1 MKPRLFLIL
10 SALFMLA
17 SCHTSQELAYI
28 SDAQR
33 DSAQAILTTYN
44 TTIHPGDQLYIYVYS
59 QNPEAAMSFN
69 QETHAYTVEL
79 SQAANRDTVR
89 NRHLLQMAETTKQNK
104 SYQVPGYLV
113 DQDGTITFP
122 ILGKMV
128 AAGLTQDSLSNKIQ
142 QMLIQGGYLLDP
154 VVTVTPM
161 NFRVSV
167 VGEVRQPQE
176 IHVTGD
182 RLTLLEAIAMCG
194 DITTD
199 GQREN
204 VTVMRDIN
212 GEATPI
218 KVDLTQKSLFDSQA
232 YYLQTNDIVYVEPN
246 VIKKRKASLDENW
259 PKYAV
264 FWVSLT
270 AAVVNIGRANVT
282 IWNN

>member
-1 MKPRLFLIL
+1 MKPHLFIII

>member
-1 MKPRLFLIL
+1 
-10 SALFMLA
+10 
-17 SCHTSQELAYI
+17 
-28 SDAQR
+28 
-33 DSAQAILTTYN
+33 
-44 TTIHPGDQLYIYVYS
+44 
-59 QNPEAAMSFN
+59 MSFN

-79 SQAANRDTVR
+79 SQAANRDT
-89 NRHLLQMAETTKQNK
+89 NRRITQIAETSKQKNA
-104 SYQVPGYLV
+104 YQVPGYLV

-128 AAGLTQDSLSNKIQ
+128 VAGLTQDSLSNKIH

-182 RLTLLEAIAMCG
+182 RLTILEAIAMCG
-194 DITTD
+194 DITMD

-204 VTVMRDIN
+204 ITVMRDVN
-212 GEATPI
+212 GVSTPI
-218 KVDLTQKSLFDSQA
+218 NVDITKKTLFDSQV

-246 VIKKRKASLDENW
+246 ELKKRRATRDEMW
-259 PKYAV
+259 PRYVV
-264 FWVSLT
+264 FWVSL
-270 AAVVNIGRANVT
+270 ASAVVNIGSMYRQ
-282 IWNN
+282 

>member
-1 MKPRLFLIL
+1 
-10 SALFMLA
+10 MLA
-17 SCHTSQELAYI
+17 SCHTSQDLAYI

-59 QNPEAAMSFN
+59 QNPEAAMLFN

-79 SQAANRDTVR
+79 SQAANRDT
-89 NRHLLQMAETTKQNK
+89 NRRITQIAETSKQKNA
-104 SYQVPGYLV
+104 YQVPGYLV

-128 AAGLTQDSLSNKIQ
+128 VAGLTQDSLSNRIQ
-142 QMLIQGGYLLDP
+142 QMLIRGGYLLDP

-167 VGEVRQPQE
+167 VGEVRRPQE

-182 RLTLLEAIAMCG
+182 RLTILEAIAMCG
-194 DITTD
+194 DITMD

-204 VTVMRDIN
+204 ITVMRDVN
-212 GEATPI
+212 GVSTPI
-218 KVDLTQKSLFDSQA
+218 NVDITKKSLFDSQV

-246 VIKKRKASLDENW
+246 KLKKRKATRNEMW
-259 PKYAV
+259 PRYVA
-264 FWVSLT
+264 FWVSV
-270 AAVVNIGRANVT
+270 ASAVANIGRANVA
-282 IWNN
+282 ILRGF

>member
-1 MKPRLFLIL
+1 MKPHLFIII

-128 AAGLTQDSLSNKIQ
+128 VAGLTQDSLSNKIQ
-142 QMLIQGGYLLDP
+142 QMLIRGGYLLDP

-167 VGEVRQPQE
+167 VGEVRRPQE

-182 RLTLLEAIAMCG
+182 RLTILEAITM
-194 DITTD
+194 D

-204 VTVMRDIN
+204 ITVMRDVN
-212 GEATPI
+212 GVSTPI
-218 KVDLTQKSLFDSQA
+218 NVDITKKTLFDSQV

-246 VIKKRKASLDENW
+246 KLKKRKATRDEMW
-259 PKYAV
+259 PRYAV
-264 FWVSLT
+264 FWVSL
-270 AAVVNIGRANVT
+270 ASAVANIGRANVA
-282 IWNN
+282 IIRGY

>member
-17 SCHTSQELAYI
+17 SCHSSQELAYI

-79 SQAANRDTVR
+79 SQAANRDT
-89 NRHLLQMAETTKQNK
+89 NRRITQIAETTKQNK
-104 SYQVPGYLV
+104 NRQVSGYLV

-142 QMLIQGGYLLDP
+142 QMLIHGGYLLDP

-167 VGEVRQPQE
+167 VGEVRRPQE

-194 DITTD
+194 DITMD

-204 VTVMRDIN
+204 ITVMRDVN
-212 GEATPI
+212 GVSTPI
-218 KVDLTQKSLFDSQA
+218 NVDITKKTLFDSQV
-232 YYLQTNDIVYVEPN
+232 YYLQTNDIVYVEPSKL
-246 VIKKRKASLDENW
+246 KKRKATRNEMW
-259 PKYAV
+259 PRYAV
-264 FWVSLT
+264 FWVSL
-270 AAVVNIGRANVT
+270 ASAVVNIGRANM
-282 IWNN
+282 IIFRGY